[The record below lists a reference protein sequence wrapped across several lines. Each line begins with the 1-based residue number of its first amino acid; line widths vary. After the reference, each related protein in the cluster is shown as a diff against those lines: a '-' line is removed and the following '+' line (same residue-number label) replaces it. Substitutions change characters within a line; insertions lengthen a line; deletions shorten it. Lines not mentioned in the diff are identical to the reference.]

1 VEMDVRLTLTSAGVC
16 LALLLGACSPGEEK
30 RQVSLEE
37 KTAQFEKSLDAIT
50 DPKLKEA
57 VAELGGS
64 LLLLERAQL
73 KLDSKPVETEYGDD
87 ALAVLKHYPTP
98 QALVDTYINGLFVLR
113 KDSSS
118 DYLIDLQPVFPFNF
132 NIPAAF
138 LFPHGLEWQSVT
150 LNNKRVIAFQ
160 PEWSETDPG
169 IQLSP
174 SSSNLTSPDDLTVT
188 YPFIEGLDIDH
199 KNQPQPVSL
208 QGKLEVIAP
217 RRLYSFDLT
226 KKDVGQTRTNDNL
239 SVTLLKLTHNYA
251 EIEFN
256 NNAPLAP
263 EIDETPLN
271 PLIVQARDAT
281 GQFLTR
287 SGSINETASQ
297 IAFYQQQLAKMQ
309 QQKTW
314 TDAFGKQLD
323 EEQRAFEK
331 QQTHHYS
338 KVYFNGPIETLEVS
352 LLDFSG
358 ATVTRKDLNLPIRRF
373 DRHTTE
379 KTIQPLSFPVVVYDD
394 QASTWL
400 KGAALTEEQLKKGVN
415 ISQSVDDPSAARVEF
430 SHLKSFNDE
439 LLGSSFNPGDSPVSF
454 FTEDSRGK
462 RDEPIELPAEAYQ
475 VDPLRGTI
483 TYDLNL
489 FPETPAYVVGS
500 MPLFLATVEKKPLD
514 AHQLPKGLELKGN
527 ALVVDLKVFPDQDW
541 RFFAKDDSGN
551 YLKEILAVN
560 HDASAEGPGL
570 FAVHYFYGQPTQ
582 LETYQR
588 TDLTTVQY
596 GFEVKLDKADTS
608 HLVQ

>member
-1 VEMDVRLTLTSAGVC
+1 MDVRLTLTSAGVC

-132 NIPAAF
+132 NVPAAF

-462 RDEPIELPAEAYQ
+462 RDEPIELPSEAYQ

>member
-1 VEMDVRLTLTSAGVC
+1 MDVRLPLTSAGIC
-16 LALLLGACSPGEEK
+16 LVLLMSACSPSDEK

-37 KTAQFEKSLDAIT
+37 KTAQFEKSLDAIQ
-50 DPKLKEA
+50 DPKLKDA

-73 KLDSKPVETEYGDD
+73 KLDSKPVETEYGED

-98 QALVDTYINGLFVLR
+98 QALVDTYLNGLFVLH

-118 DYLIDLQPVFPFNF
+118 DYLTDLQPVFPFNF

-150 LNNKRVIAFQ
+150 LSNKRVIPFQ

-174 SSSNLTSPDDLTVT
+174 SSSTLTNPDDLTVT
-188 YPFIEGLDIDH
+188 YPFIEGLDVEN

-208 QGKLEVIAP
+208 QGKVEVIAP

-239 SVTLLKLTHNYA
+239 SVTLLKLANNYA

-256 NNAPLAP
+256 NSAPLAP
-263 EIDETPLN
+263 EVSETPLN
-271 PLIVQARDAT
+271 PLIVQAKDST
-281 GQFLTR
+281 GQFLSR
-287 SGSINETASQ
+287 SGSINETAAQ

-309 QQKTW
+309 QQKAW
-314 TDAFGKQLD
+314 SESFEKQIN
-323 EEQRAFEK
+323 EEQRTFEK
-331 QQTHHYS
+331 QQSHHYS

-352 LLDFSG
+352 VLDFST
-358 ATVTRKDLNLPIRRF
+358 ATVTRKDLNLPVRRF
-373 DRHTTE
+373 DPHTTE
-379 KTIQPLSFPVVVYDD
+379 KTIQPLTLPVVVYDD
-394 QASTWL
+394 QAPIWL
-400 KGAALTEEQLKKGVN
+400 KGATLGEEQLKKNVS
-415 ISQSVDDPSAARVEF
+415 ISQSVEDPSAARIEF
-430 SHLKSFNDE
+430 DHSKSFNDE
-439 LLGSSFNPGDSPVSF
+439 LLGTSFNPGESPVSF
-454 FTEDSRGK
+454 FTEDGNGK
-462 RDEPIELPAEAYQ
+462 RDEPIELPPEAYQ
-475 VDPLRGTI
+475 IDPLRGTI

-489 FPETPAYVVGS
+489 FPETPAYAVGS
-500 MPLFLATVEKKPLD
+500 MPLFLATVEKKTIE
-514 AHQLPKGLELKGN
+514 AHQLPKGLVLKGN
-527 ALVVDLKVFPDQDW
+527 TLVVDLKLFPAQDW

-551 YLKEILAVN
+551 YLKEILSVI
-560 HDASAEGPGL
+560 HDATAEGPALLG
-570 FAVHYFYGQPTQ
+570 VHYFYGQPAR

-608 HLVQ
+608 HLAQ

>member
-1 VEMDVRLTLTSAGVC
+1 MDVRLTLTSAGVC

-50 DPKLKEA
+50 DPKLKDA

-98 QALVDTYINGLFVLR
+98 QALVDTYITGRFVLR

-174 SSSNLTSPDDLTVT
+174 SSSNLTNPDDLTVT

-263 EIDETPLN
+263 EIGETPLN

-358 ATVTRKDLNLPIRRF
+358 ATVTRKDLNLPVRRF

-500 MPLFLATVEKKPLD
+500 MPLFLATVAKQSLSVD
-514 AHQLPKGLELKGN
+514 QLPQGLEIRDN
-527 ALVVDLKVFPDQDW
+527 ALVIDRALFPTQEW

>member
-1 VEMDVRLTLTSAGVC
+1 MDVRLTLTSAGVC

-132 NIPAAF
+132 NVPAAF

-358 ATVTRKDLNLPIRRF
+358 ATVTRKDLNLPVRRF

-462 RDEPIELPAEAYQ
+462 RDEPIELPSEAYQ

>member
-1 VEMDVRLTLTSAGVC
+1 MDVRLTLTSAGVC

-50 DPKLKEA
+50 DPKLKDA